1 MILDSQSTFDDLLA
15 DFSARWSL
23 SELDRAILDHA
34 IDSWPMG
41 RLAKE
46 HGKTANALHRR
57 EKELKLQL
65 REYLKDRGYNSSSDV
80 FDE

>member
-1 MILDSQSTFDDLLA
+1 MILDTQSAFDHLLA
-15 DFSARWSL
+15 DFSARESL

-41 RLAKE
+41 RLARE
-46 HGKTANALHRR
+46 HGKTAATLHRR
-57 EKELKLQL
+57 EKELKLRF

-80 FDE
+80 FD